1 MKSRDII
8 KSMKFISIFIF
19 QAFSNAI
26 AILAAANFIAGFR
39 FEGGFIALLTA
50 GLILAAANI
59 VLKPVLKLFLGPF
72 IVLTLGLFLIVI
84 NAVIIYLLDIFTQPL
99 IIDGYLPLLLGALLI
114 GFINFLIQF
123 SAKRLYRES

>member
-1 MKSRDII
+1 
-8 KSMKFISIFIF
+8 MKFISIFIF

-26 AILAAANFIAGFR
+26 AILAAANFIPDFK
-39 FEGGFIALLTA
+39 FDGGFIPLLTTS
-50 GLILAAANI
+50 LVLAVANI
-59 VLKPVLKLFLGPF
+59 LLKPILKLFLGPF

-84 NAVIIYLLDIFTQPL
+84 NAVILYIIDIYSQPL

-114 GFINFLIQF
+114 GLVNFIIQF